1 MFSPDPARK
10 PLTRAISPGWSG
22 QASSSREVGASP
34 MPPMIADRLPPMR
47 IAAVPDGPV
56 ERLGLLLNKLPTPI
70 GEAMFAMP
78 IARCL
83 QVAQRTGMLAAL
95 AEGPREPGS
104 WPSTSGCRG
113 PGRSASST

>member
-1 MFSPDPARK
+1 
-10 PLTRAISPGWSG
+10 
-22 QASSSREVGASP
+22 
-34 MPPMIADRLPPMR
+34 MR

-78 IARCL
+78 VARCL

-95 AEGPREPGS
+95 AEARASRGS
-104 WPSTSGCRG
+104 WPSTWGCRR
-113 PGRSASST
+113 PGRPASST